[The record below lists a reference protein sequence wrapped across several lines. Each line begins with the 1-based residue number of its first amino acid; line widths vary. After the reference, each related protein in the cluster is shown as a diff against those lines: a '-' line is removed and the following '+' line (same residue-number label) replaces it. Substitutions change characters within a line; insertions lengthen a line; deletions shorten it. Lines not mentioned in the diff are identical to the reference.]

1 MERISPRRR
10 IPRSVGSLMLK
21 AFVVCL
27 VVSHS
32 SSSTR
37 RTVILGDG
45 AFDEVA
51 DQLEVFF
58 SHVSWVVM
66 SVPNQEGGWGAV
78 WSSLTW

>member
-10 IPRSVGSLMLK
+10 IPRSVGSLMLR

-32 SSSTR
+32 SSSQG
-37 RTVILGDG
+37 RTVEFGDG

-58 SHVSWVVM
+58 SHVCGLRC
-66 SVPNQEGGWGAV
+66 PCRTKRAV
-78 WSSLTW
+78 GETFGVR